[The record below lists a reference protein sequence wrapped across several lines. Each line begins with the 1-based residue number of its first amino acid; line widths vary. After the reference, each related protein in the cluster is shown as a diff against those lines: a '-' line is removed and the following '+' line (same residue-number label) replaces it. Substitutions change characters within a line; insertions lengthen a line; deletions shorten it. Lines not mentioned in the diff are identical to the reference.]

1 MKKRFFSVMLVL
13 ICVFGITI
21 SASAATQWAVY
32 VTPTQLNKKFEKGW
46 EVKGKNI
53 KFNCDGMEY
62 YCMATIGY
70 DTWWTDEDYID
81 DVGGVSAGMKCGG
94 KVYNSR
100 GDVGK
105 TGWIKAA
112 KLSGYVWVRHYDS
125 KNVKYKFTV
134 AVE

>member
-1 MKKRFFSVMLVL
+1 MLVL

-53 KFNCDGMEY
+53 KFNCDGM
-62 YCMATIGY
+62 
-70 DTWWTDEDYID
+70 
-81 DVGGVSAGMKCGG
+81 KCGG